1 MQKVTTD
8 NKFKQP
14 CHLLTESSF
23 LQVANLN
30 QEGGIK

>member
-1 MQKVTTD
+1 MKQLTTD
-8 NKFKQP
+8 KKFKQP